1 LRYTIDHK
9 TIYTYPEPVSVC
21 HNVLRLVPR
30 DTERQLCNAVRVSI
44 EPKPDSLQEYEDFF
58 GNKVIYFSIEKEH
71 GELTVVVHSE
81 IEKRVP
87 REQAMSLEDVG
98 QYVFATSMTAGGPE
112 ILAYARVSFQ
122 PGRPV
127 LEAGLDLM
135 RRIYTEFEFT
145 PGFTT
150 VSTPLSVV
158 MRERKGV
165 CQDFAHL
172 AIACVRSVGLPARY
186 VSGYI
191 ETISPPGVE
200 KLMGVDASHAWYS
213 LYIPDV
219 GWTDFDPTNNVL
231 PGDQHITIG
240 WGRDYADIAPM
251 KGVIL
256 SSGSHGLNVSVDVR
270 RFG

>member
-1 LRYTIDHK
+1 LLYTIDHK

-21 HNVLRLVPR
+21 HNILRLAPR
-30 DTERQLCNAVRVSI
+30 DTERQVCKGVTVRI
-44 EPKPDSLQEYEDFF
+44 EPKPDSVQEYEDFF

-71 GELTVVVHSE
+71 RKLTVVVHSE
-81 IEKRVP
+81 IEKKDFGVG
-87 REQAMSLEDVG
+87 EVLLEDVS
-98 QYVFATSMTAGGPE
+98 QYVFATPMTSFGPE
-112 ILAYARVSFQ
+112 VLAYARVSFV

-127 LEAGLDLM
+127 MEAGMDLM
-135 RRIYTEFEFT
+135 RRIYTDFDFT

-150 VSTPLSVV
+150 VATPLSVV
-158 MRERKGV
+158 MQERKGV

-172 AIACVRSVGLPARY
+172 AIACIRSVGLPARY

-200 KLMGVDASHAWYS
+200 KLMGVDASHAWVS
-213 LYIPDV
+213 LYIPEV
-219 GWTDFDPTNNVL
+219 GWVDFDPTNNVL

-256 SSGSHGLNVSVDVR
+256 SSGSHGLSVLVDVR
-270 RFG
+270 RLG